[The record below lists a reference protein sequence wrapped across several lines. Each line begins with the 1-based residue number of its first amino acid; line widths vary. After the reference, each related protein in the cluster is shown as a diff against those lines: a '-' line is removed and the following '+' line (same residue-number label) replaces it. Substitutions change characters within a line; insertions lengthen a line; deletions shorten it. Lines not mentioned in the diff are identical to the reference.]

1 MIYLD
6 CGHGMSNR
14 RPGVWDPGARGSG
27 TTEAEVV
34 RGVVAGALSQLHAAG
49 TACDRA
55 PDGNITDVRCPWQ
68 RRTLRDGD
76 LFVSVHMNA
85 GGGTGT
91 EVLYPADRPD
101 FATMA
106 AALSAAVAKGLGL
119 KDRGAKPDTD
129 SHVGYVAVLHASD
142 VGTRLL
148 VELGFLDDAED
159 ARTVI
164 AFGGQVLADA
174 LGRISR

>member
-1 MIYLD
+1 MYLD
-6 CGHGMSNR
+6 TGHGLGNH
-14 RPGVWDPGARGSG
+14 RPGLWDPGAKGSG

-34 RGVVAGALSQLHAAG
+34 RTVVAGALARLHEAG
-49 TACDRA
+49 IPCDKA
-55 PDGNITDVRCPWQ
+55 PDGGITAVRCPWQ

-101 FATMA
+101 FAPTA
-106 AALSAAVAKGLGL
+106 AALSADVAKGLGL

-129 SHVGYVAVLHASD
+129 SHLGYVAVLHASD

-148 VELGFLDDAED
+148 VELGFVDDAED
-159 ARTVI
+159 ARTVV

-174 LGRISR
+174 LGRIRP